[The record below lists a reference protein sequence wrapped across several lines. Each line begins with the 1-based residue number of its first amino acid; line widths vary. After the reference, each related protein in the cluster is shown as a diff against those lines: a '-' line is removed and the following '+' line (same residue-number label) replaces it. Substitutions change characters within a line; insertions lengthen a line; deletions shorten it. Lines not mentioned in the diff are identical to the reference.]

1 MDGKWQKLKI
11 IEEVFKV
18 KGKPDM
24 IEKIKITHRGPL
36 VEAE

>member
-1 MDGKWQKLKI
+1 MKI